1 MSKFPLQADGRGT
14 SGDDG
19 VSREDGGGR
28 KGTGESGG
36 GAYKEPEMVKGN
48 PGSRRGGQ
56 SNIAY
61 HGPGDA
67 KDGGDNP
74 NAVAQSD

>member
-1 MSKFPLQADGRGT
+1 MTKFAVQADGGET

-19 VSREDGGGR
+19 IGRADGGGR
-28 KGTGESGG
+28 EGAGESGG
-36 GAYKEPEMVKGN
+36 GAYKEPEMVKGK

-67 KDGGDNP
+67 EDGGDNP